1 MWFTRVSINHPVFA
15 TMMMVAFVVL
25 GLFSYKRLPVE
36 QFPDVAFPVVVVQ
49 TEYPGASPEVVESEV
64 TRRLEEQVNTISGV
78 YELSSRSYEGVS
90 LVIVRFDL
98 AVDPVVAAQD
108 VREKIALVRPALR
121 REVKE
126 SLVTRVNPDDD
137 PVVSVAV
144 RSPQR
149 GPRELTTLTEQVIK
163 RRLENVRGVGRV
175 TVVGGVRREI
185 QIALRFKLA
194 FVDAGAT
201 APLNLGNDQRGLRL
215 DKETRQAWVNGLLID
230 PPLSLHQ
237 YRLLDALW
245 ESGGSVLTRDQIVNA
260 VWPEAAGD
268 GVSEQ
273 AIDALVRRLRERI
286 EECDNEFR
294 YIITVRG
301 HGFRLEN
308 R

>member
-1 MWFTRVSINHPVFA
+1 MSIETSHE
-15 TMMMVAFVVL
+15 
-25 GLFSYKRLPVE
+25 LP
-36 QFPDVAFPVVVVQ
+36 
-49 TEYPGASPEVVESEV
+49 PGSTGDTAETGDTV
-64 TRRLEEQVNTISGV
+64 TSVISGAGPRPR
-78 YELSSRSYEGVS
+78 ENAMLILQRGAEAGRRWPLDRSR
-90 LVIVRFDL
+90 
-98 AVDPVVAAQD
+98 PVTIGRGEECD
-108 VREKIALVRPALR
+108 IALPDRQVSRLHARIEWRESAYYLLDMGSKNGTHLNGQEARDLVAL
-121 REVKE
+121 
-126 SLVTRVNPDDD
+126 NDGD
-137 PVVSVAV
+137 
-144 RSPQR
+144 
-149 GPRELTTLTEQVIK
+149 
-163 RRLENVRGVGRV
+163 
-175 TVVGGVRREI
+175 EI

-201 APLNLGNDQRGLRL
+201 APLNLSSEQRGLRV

-245 ESGGSVLTRDQIVNA
+245 DSGGSVLTREQIIDA